1 MRISDWSSDVCSS
14 DLSLPE
20 DAREKVVRGCYR
32 FGHYA
37 AIDQAKPDAVA
48 ADDAARTPRAA
59 QDRVALLGSGAI
71 LPEAIK
77 AAERL
82 ARMGIASDVY
92 SVTSWSELARDGQRC
107 EAGELSGQA
116 KGQAFVNRELSDSKR
131 SEEH

>member
-1 MRISDWSSDVCSS
+1 MREMLVEQRDWFYYITVMNENYAQP
-14 DLSLPE
+14 SLPE

-59 QDRVALLGSGAI
+59 QDRVALFGSGAI
-71 LPEAIK
+71 LPEASK

-82 ARMGIASDVY
+82 ARMGLTSAVTTVTRWSDTSGGGHR
-92 SVTSWSELARDGQRC
+92 SVAVRLR
-107 EAGELSGQA
+107 
-116 KGQAFVNRELSDSKR
+116 
-131 SEEH
+131 

>member
-1 MRISDWSSDVCSS
+1 MREMLVEQRDWFYYITVMNENYAQP
-14 DLSLPE
+14 SLPE

-77 AAERL
+77 AAERRARLGL
-82 ARMGIASDVY
+82 ARNQPSVAEDTDGSD
-92 SVTSWSELARDGQRC
+92 
-107 EAGELSGQA
+107 
-116 KGQAFVNRELSDSKR
+116 
-131 SEEH
+131 

>member
-1 MRISDWSSDVCSS
+1 MNENYAQP
-14 DLSLPE
+14 SLPE

-71 LPEAIK
+71 LPEALK

-82 ARMGIASDVY
+82 ARMGIASDVS
-92 SVTSWSELARDGQRC
+92 SVTSWSELDRDGQTC
-107 EAGELSGQA
+107 EAGELRGQA
-116 KGQAFVNRELSDSKR
+116 KR
-131 SEEH
+131 SIERRVGEECASTCGSRWSRCD